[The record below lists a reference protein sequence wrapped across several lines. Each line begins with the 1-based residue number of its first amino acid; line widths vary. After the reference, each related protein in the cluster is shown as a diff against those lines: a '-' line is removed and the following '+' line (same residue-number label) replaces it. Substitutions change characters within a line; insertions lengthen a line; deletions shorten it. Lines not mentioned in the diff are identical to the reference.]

1 MIYKNL
7 NSKKIKGSY
16 ILMVSCGIC
25 KTDIVEYQKVG
36 KGRLLR
42 LYIDRIIKGSIDFS
56 KDLVCPKCENK
67 LGDKIV
73 MKKRDKKAY
82 RMIRGRYN
90 TRQIN
95 Y

>member
-1 MIYKNL
+1 
-7 NSKKIKGSY
+7 
-16 ILMVSCGIC
+16 
-25 KTDIVEYQKVG
+25 
-36 KGRLLR
+36 
-42 LYIDRIIKGSIDFS
+42 SIDFS